1 MKDIRGKILWVDDE
15 ISQLKPHIL
24 FLEEKGYVVSTSNN
38 GQDAINELTK
48 NNYDLVLLDQFMF
61 GLDGIETL
69 KLIKEK
75 DPSIDVIMITKSE
88 EEWLM
93 DEAISE
99 KISHLLIKPVNPS
112 QIFMAC
118 KETIE
123 KNKIYNK
130 KVSSQYLKEFQEIES
145 LLIYDKLDI
154 EFAVDNNDVIH
165 IFQVRPI
172 TVNHSNYEYNLEI
185 FNETV
190 EKSAKKLPEKNACIT
205 NQERHQPLSP
215 SRHPDTCHPLPP

>member
-1 MKDIRGKILWVDDE
+1 MKNMRGKILWVDDE
-15 ISQLKPHIL
+15 INQLKPHIL

-38 GQDAINELTK
+38 GQDAINELTN

-75 DPSIDVIMITKSE
+75 DPSIDVIMITKSD

-112 QIFMAC
+112 Q
-118 KETIE
+118 T
-123 KNKIYNK
+123 
-130 KVSSQYLKEFQEIES
+130 
-145 LLIYDKLDI
+145 
-154 EFAVDNNDVIH
+154 
-165 IFQVRPI
+165 
-172 TVNHSNYEYNLEI
+172 
-185 FNETV
+185 
-190 EKSAKKLPEKNACIT
+190 
-205 NQERHQPLSP
+205 
-215 SRHPDTCHPLPP
+215 